1 MESFSLGR
9 RRFAG
14 TGALNLDLFYEV
26 SSLTELRFKG
36 LEFRPGGEVAGDRET
51 LYALRDYLE
60 SRGRF
65 LGASGGGSSANTI
78 WALARF
84 GFETAFIGAAGQDEE
99 GERVLAELAEAG
111 VDLSRVL
118 ISGTTG
124 LALIVLDEKRDR
136 FIFVSPGTAEKALAD
151 LEPAL
156 GEEEWLHLSSL
167 VSEEGFAFHQRL
179 VRRAS
184 GPVSLDPGEIYAARG
199 PKALGPLLEKTSYLF
214 VTEAEFKTLGLSV
227 EELFARGIEAL
238 FLKRGARGA
247 RVLLPGASFEF
258 PAERAFRIVDN
269 TGAGDFFDAGVL
281 AGLALGLRPEEA
293 VRLGLKVAAASLR
306 DYGRRG
312 CPAREEFLNWV
323 KPLKEG
329 RIG

>member
-1 MESFSLGR
+1 MERAVTRQRLFLGS
-9 RRFAG
+9 
-14 TGALNLDLFYEV
+14 GALNLDLFYEV
-26 SSLTELRFKG
+26 SSLAELRFKG
-36 LEFRPGGEVAGDRET
+36 VEFRPGGEAAGDRET
-51 LYALRDYLE
+51 LQALRDYLE

-65 LGASGGGSSANTI
+65 LGASGGGSAANTI
-78 WALARF
+78 FALARF
-84 GFETAFIGAAGQDEE
+84 GFETAFIGAAGQDQE

-151 LEPAL
+151 FDPAP
-156 GEEEWLHLSSL
+156 GEEAWLHLSSL
-167 VSEEGFAFHQRL
+167 VSEEGFAFHRRL

-184 GPVSLDPGEIYAARG
+184 GPVSFDPGEIYAARG

-214 VTEAEFKTLGLSV
+214 ITEAEFEALGLSAA
-227 EELFARGIEAL
+227 ELFARGLEAI

-247 RVLLPGASFEF
+247 RLCLPETVLDL
-258 PAERAFRIVDN
+258 PAEKALRVVDN

-281 AGLALGLRPEEA
+281 AGLALGLRPEAA

-312 CPAREEFLNWV
+312 CPTREEFLNWV
-323 KPLKEG
+323 KSL
-329 RIG
+329 